1 MAPPLTEGTHCLHAT
16 KIEKPLMCPPPPTL
30 IVIIIYIFTWIFFF
44 LNFFSPF
51 VFFLPQQIRLM
62 EGSQHNKDP
71 ERYMNIYYWDDF
83 RARQAVSSQRNS
95 EEITAIF
102 TLMITFK
109 LISISWRD
117 VEELTSISFIS
128 RLKKLFNPSFSYL
141 FDKIIQKQL

>member
-16 KIEKPLMCPPPPTL
+16 KIEKPLMCPPQHSL
-30 IVIIIYIFTWIFFF
+30 SLLFIYLLWFFF
-44 LNFFSPF
+44 LSFFSPF

-83 RARQAVSSQRNS
+83 RARPAVSSQRNS

-102 TLMITFK
+102 TLTITFK